1 MVSPVGFL
9 KLVEHISGR
18 FGAERQMRLGTRAVC
33 PRGAAA
39 SACSAAIA
47 ALVNGGFLQWVDE
60 HELMRGDA
68 DCKPPTRRT
77 A

>member
-1 MVSPVGFL
+1 MVPPTGFL

-18 FGAERQMRLGTRAVC
+18 FDCEQDMRLRTRAVC

-47 ALVNGGFLQWVDE
+47 ALVNGGFLQWADD
-60 HELMRGDA
+60 HELMRGDVN
-68 DCKPPTRRT
+68 CTPPTRRT

>member
-1 MVSPVGFL
+1 
-9 KLVEHISGR
+9 
-18 FGAERQMRLGTRAVC
+18 MRLGTRAVC

-47 ALVNGGFLQWVDE
+47 ALVNGGFLQWADE